1 MARQEV
7 NIGVEGNDGTGDSI
21 RESFRKTN
29 ENFQELYA
37 VFGQGGT
44 IRFTAL
50 SDTPDELTPNTIP
63 LVNDAGTFVQLVELA
78 SNSALDETKD
88 DTITFSYDAAGKLV
102 ISTEF
107 TQLADDTSPSLIA
120 PLNAATKG
128 IGRVSITSDA
138 AEEFNDIH
146 GTDITVDDLVI
157 TKGYADRRYITTGL
171 PIRISEEPGTV
182 SQYFLTINRYVGGD
196 VEILS
201 HGLDSGVNGTPYV
214 YNAEDS
220 DANNLTTG
228 QTYYIRYKDDD
239 TFTLHN
245 TQEQAQEES
254 NSVAETTKVV
264 ASGTIAVDDV
274 HTLVDAAYDEDLA
287 GNFLDNVAMPRKSI
301 VRRQGDSMEGTLF
314 LNDHPGDLAGQ
325 GFPNGIEDLQAATKF
340 YVDNT
345 SYSSPS
351 NLFVSTQGNDSMPG
365 VPEGKEGSSFTY
377 SYRTIN
383 AAAQRAEEMI
393 AASPAE
399 PGPYMQTITKDGGD
413 TDATVVDAD
422 VDTAV
427 FEQAR
432 NLIEQ
437 NRDYII
443 NEVTGFI
450 AYTYPDFIYNVDD
463 WENDL
468 LQILK
473 SIELDINRGQ
483 NANYLTRLTAQ
494 RYYASSEGRL
504 KVTTQVNQT
513 SAYITFAKNLVNS
526 ILTNDLFQAK
536 NITAISK
543 DAIPLVTTS
552 TNHGLADGNQVIFKD
567 VGGMV
572 EINDATVYV
581 KVITNQSFELFTDS
595 NLTIPFDNSG
605 FTNYTTGGIIG
616 LIYQTDEEQFFDTV
630 DADSQAVSGIADKFD
645 LVIDI
650 IQDGINAG
658 VGIVF
663 GSTYKVVVDNGALNF
678 VDQANPANT
687 DTLPGKV
694 LRGKISG
701 AYGQIV
707 SVTNN
712 DPSES
717 GNDTFQLHLL
727 SPEDFIANEPLE
739 YGNFVKTKHVTIFVE
754 SGIYEEDYPIRLTK
768 NVSLK
773 GDEFRRV
780 IVRPKKRVS
789 QSVWS
794 DLYFYRD
801 SEFDG
806 LTVASQGTDFLN
818 QINEVQGY
826 FGRHYLTDP
835 TIDVN
840 VGSTITNA
848 GSYTN
853 ASNIIKANKEFIQE
867 EVIEY
872 IDTTYP
878 ALSYTESKYRRD
890 IGQVVDAL
898 VADLIAGG
906 DEFSLEAQ
914 GEYYTGLVNGEFTGA
929 ETETEDAVQHIATLS
944 ALLLAGTAP
953 TQNGNEAPDISLGS
967 GESGTVSIVGN
978 LIDKVAFAFDAAYNP
993 PKRNDEIDV
1002 FLLDDATIVRNVT
1015 AQGHGGFMCVLDP
1028 EGQILTK
1035 SPYIQTGSSFSQSL
1049 NRKAF
1054 RGGMFVDAY
1063 VGNLPATIPNTIDP
1077 GPNLGGPQSGKIN
1090 DFTLWIQSD
1099 PGEGLRVRP
1108 PQLPCPFYID
1118 GRRFQVNAISDYDQ
1132 ANGWCKIY
1140 LDADSNSGDGY
1151 DESQFDTDPGVVERD
1166 IFLQTAGNRSML
1178 ANDYTQINDLGYGLV
1193 CTNGAFSEQVST
1205 FTYYCHIAYYAK
1217 NGSEIRSLNG
1227 SNGYG
1232 NFGLV
1237 SEGADPNEVPDQV
1250 TLRDNMLQS
1259 VKAFTT
1265 STFANAFDEPSITVT
1280 DCKIPPL
1287 ANSLITID
1295 HGGSV
1300 GILNYKIAN
1309 VDNLSDQDGDGDVG
1323 EAGDVIVTGLESINT
1338 IGAADPS
1345 RTAGTYEGVSQT
1357 SSTGSGSG
1365 ATFNIT
1371 IDGAGDATVTVVR
1384 PGSGYASGDGIVISA
1399 ADIGGTGSNLT
1410 FNADGVY
1417 GAGTTNVYNNLVY
1430 KLDITGDDVQP
1441 DDFYNTLQDTVADST
1456 IIEYRSSKNFIFDA
1470 VNSPGTLVTRP
1481 STAVNFDESDA
1492 ITYRS
1497 ISFATTDDVNTSL
1510 GADEILTTFEIEFDY
1525 AEVSV
1530 DTTNLSG
1537 GNGSAQGDT
1546 SIAVQTNITNDDIAR
1561 ITRDVNGNQPGDPG
1575 YSGGM
1580 IFVWDGKTHQVT
1592 GVTDNT
1598 TYYTID
1604 FTDVANTNINTSYSG
1619 SGLNSGVPATARE
1632 IKLGLSDGATAEIT
1646 IAISLLRATGHD
1658 FTQIGTGSFNDS
1670 NYPNVLLGEP
1680 ENSLADF
1687 YSDSP
1692 SATNAQVWE
1701 RRKGRVF
1708 WVSTDQFGF
1717 FRVGKFFNVDQATGT
1732 VTLAGE
1738 LGLSNATQLGF
1749 TKGVTIDEFSADDA
1763 FADDSGTAVPT
1774 EKAIGSYISRR
1785 LGLNIAGSEIQPA
1798 PTGNRIG
1805 PGFLPLNGI
1814 IEMEGDLDMGS
1825 NKIENLATPANLSD
1839 AANKA
1844 YVDDKV
1850 SAYDE
1855 LNDLRDVEI
1864 NNPAQN
1870 DLLVATGYKRIYVD
1884 LAGAGVWNKGNDI
1897 YINGASP
1904 GSTPSG
1910 TIIDIESYTDEI
1922 LGALSIVTYSA
1933 DLGSFST
1940 GDTLTN
1946 GSATGSIVDG
1956 PVDEFA
1962 NASENSSSVIN
1973 VTVERS
1979 AGGKATYDLQIENDT
1994 IVNADVNS
2002 SAAIAQSKLNMN
2014 AATTRANATGIA
2026 QSDLGLVSFDSGDF
2040 SATDGW
2046 VTLKTNGIDLDDIQ
2060 QLDSLTVIG
2069 NKTSSSATSTE
2080 VSFSDVVDL
2089 GLGLEDKDFANSEID
2104 QITGTILTLNG
2115 EITVSDGETITQASS
2130 GAQGTVQGAVHSE
2143 NKLVLVNTSGSF
2155 NTTNQLTASSTGA
2168 LGANSVP
2175 SLVSTGASLLGS
2187 TLVKI
2192 TDEVYGTTPI
2202 SISNSGDS
2210 IARRTSSGA
2219 IQANSYI
2226 IGGNSNYEV
2235 LAESSGT
2242 LIFKTPGQGTI
2253 LTSSGTTKPTIDT
2266 GGLINVGD
2274 IGNTASN
2281 QSTLQQGSSYSS
2293 EVSGL
2298 AARWIYTSFIEAP
2311 GEKDINGTGIGIGAG
2326 TGFAG
2331 AAADV
2336 IQIITGGDVRLQAS
2350 NATTTITNNADID
2363 GSLNVD
2369 GATTLN
2375 GNVTLGNASGDN
2387 LVFSGRVNSNILPS
2401 SNNTRNIGQGGGS
2414 PLRFNTVYAT
2424 IFDGTATTARYADL
2438 AENYLGDKPYESGT
2452 VLVFGGTAEVTT
2464 TNSKGDHRVAGVVS
2478 TNPAHLMNNEL
2489 QGESVVAVA
2498 LQGRVPCK
2506 VLGVVHKGDMLVTS
2520 AIPGY
2525 AIVNNTP
2532 GVGTVIGKAVEEKL
2546 DDSKGTIEVVV
2557 GRV

>member
-21 RESFRKTN
+21 RESFRKVN
-29 ENFQELYA
+29 ENFVELYA

-50 SDTPDELTPNTIP
+50 SDTPDELSPNSIP
-63 LVNDAGTFVQLVELA
+63 LVNDAGTFIQLVELA
-78 SNSALDETKD
+78 SNSALDETKN

-102 ISTEF
+102 ISTAF
-107 TQLADDTSPSLIA
+107 TQLADDPSPSLIA

-128 IGRVSITSDA
+128 IGRVSITTA
-138 AEEFNDIH
+138 AAQEFNDNY
-146 GTDITVDDLVI
+146 GTNITVDDLVI

-171 PIRISEEPGTV
+171 PLRISEEPATV

-201 HGLDSGVNGTPYV
+201 HGFDSGVNGTPYV
-214 YNAEDS
+214 YNAEDT

-228 QTYYIRYKDDD
+228 QIYFIRYKDDD

-245 TQEQAQEES
+245 TQQEAQEES
-254 NSVAETTKVV
+254 NTVAETTKVI
-264 ASGTIAVDDV
+264 ASGTIAGDDV
-274 HTLVDAAYDEDLA
+274 HTLIDAAYDEDLA
-287 GNFLDNVAMPRKSI
+287 GNFLDNVALPRKSI

-351 NLFVSTQGNDSMPG
+351 NLFVSTNGNDNMVG

-377 SYRTIN
+377 AYRTIN
-383 AAAQRAEEMI
+383 AAAQRAAEII
-393 AASPAE
+393 AAAPAE
-399 PGPYMQTITKDGGD
+399 PGPYMQTITRDSGNA
-413 TDATVVDAD
+413 DATVVDAD
-422 VDTAV
+422 VDNAV

-437 NRDYII
+437 NRDYILS
-443 NEVTGFI
+443 EAQGFI
-450 AYTYPDFIYNVDD
+450 QFTYPDFIYNEAD

-494 RYYASSEGRL
+494 RYYEDSVGRL
-504 KVTTQVNQT
+504 KITTQIAQT
-513 SAYITFAKNLVNS
+513 SAYIGFARDLVNS
-526 ILTNDLFQAK
+526 ILTNNLYQEK

-543 DAIPLVTTS
+543 DAFPLVTTS
-552 TNHGLADGNQVIFKD
+552 TNHGLVNGNQVLFKN

-572 EINDATVYV
+572 EINDATAFV
-581 KVITNQSFELFTDS
+581 KVITNQTFELFTDS
-595 NLTIPFDNSG
+595 ALTIPFDNSA
-605 FTNYTTGGIIG
+605 FTNYTTGGIVG
-616 LIYQTDEEQFFDTV
+616 LIYQTKEQQFTDSV
-630 DADSQAVSGIADKFD
+630 DADAQAIAGIEDKFN
-645 LVIDI
+645 LVLNIA
-650 IQDGINAG
+650 QNGINAG
-658 VGIVF
+658 AGIVF
-663 GSTYKVVVDNGALNF
+663 GSTYKVVVDNGALNYI
-678 VDQANPANT
+678 DQGNPTNT

-701 AYGQIV
+701 AHGQIV
-707 SVTNN
+707 SLTNN

-727 SPEDFIANEPLE
+727 SPEDFIADEPLE
-739 YGNFVKTKHVTIFVE
+739 FGNFVKKKHITIFVE

-780 IVRPKKRVS
+780 IVRPKNRVS

-801 SEFDG
+801 AEFDG
-806 LTVASQGTDFLN
+806 LTVANQGTVFLN
-818 QINEVQGY
+818 QINQPQGF

-835 TIDVN
+835 TVELD
-840 VGSTITNA
+840 VGSTITNQ
-848 GSYTN
+848 GGFTN
-853 ASNIIKANKEFIQE
+853 AANILDENKEFIQE

-872 IDTTYP
+872 IDANYP
-878 ALSYTESKYRRD
+878 ALSYSESSFRRD
-890 IGQVVDAL
+890 TGKIVDAL
-898 VADLIAGG
+898 IADLNIGG
-906 DEFSLEAQ
+906 DEFSLEVQ
-914 GEYYTGLVNGEFTGA
+914 GNIFTDYVGSGI
-929 ETETEDAVQHIATLS
+929 ESETEDAIQHIATLS
-944 ALLLAGTAP
+944 ALLLTGTAP
-953 TQNGNEAPDISLGS
+953 TQNGTEEPDITLGS

-978 LIDKVAFAFDAAYNP
+978 LVDKITFAFDSDYNP
-993 PKRNDEIDV
+993 PKHNNELDV
-1002 FLLDDATIVRNVT
+1002 FLLDDATIVRNIT

-1063 VGNLPATIPNTIDP
+1063 VGNLPATIPATIDP
-1077 GPNLGGPQSGKIN
+1077 GANLGGPQSGKIN
-1090 DFTLWIQSD
+1090 NFTLWIQSD
-1099 PGEGLRVRP
+1099 PGEGLRIRP
-1108 PQLPCPFYID
+1108 PELPCPFYID
-1118 GRRFQVNAISDYDQ
+1118 GKRFQVNAISDYDQ
-1132 ANGWCKIY
+1132 ANGWCIIY
-1140 LDADSNSGDGY
+1140 LDADSNDGDGY
-1151 DESQFDTDPGVVERD
+1151 DESQFDTNPGVIQRD

-1178 ANDYTQINDLGYGLV
+1178 ANDYTQINDMGYGLV

-1205 FTYYCHIAYYAK
+1205 FTYYCHVAYYAK

-1250 TLRDNMLQS
+1250 TLRDNTTQS
-1259 VKAFTT
+1259 IKAFTT
-1265 STFANAFDEPSITVT
+1265 PIFANAFDEPSITVT

-1295 HGGSV
+1295 HGGPV

-1309 VDNLSDQDGDGDVG
+1309 VDNLSDQDSDGDVG
-1323 EAGDVIVTGLESINT
+1323 EAGDIIVTGLESIT
-1338 IGAADPS
+1338 GISAADPT
-1345 RTAGTYEGVSQT
+1345 RTAGTYENVSQF
-1357 SSTGSGSG
+1357 SSTGTGTG
-1365 ATFNIT
+1365 ATFNII

-1384 PGSGYASGDGIVISA
+1384 PGSGYVSGDAIVVEA
-1399 ADIGGTGSNLT
+1399 ADIGGTGSDLT
-1410 FNADGVY
+1410 FNADDVY
-1417 GAGTTNVYNNLVY
+1417 GAGTTNIFNNLVY

-1441 DDFYNTLQDTVADST
+1441 DDFYNTLQDTVANNT
-1456 IIEYRSSKNFIFDA
+1456 ILEYRNSKNFIFDA
-1470 VNSPGTLVTRP
+1470 VNSPSTLVTRP
-1481 STAVNFDESDA
+1481 STAVNFDESDE

-1510 GADEILTTFEIEFDY
+1510 GADEILTSFEVDFDY
-1525 AEVSV
+1525 AEVSI
-1530 DTTNLSG
+1530 DTTNLAG

-1546 SIAVQTNITNDDIAR
+1546 SIAVQNNLSTEEISR
-1561 ITRDVNGNQPGDPG
+1561 ITRDIAGNQPGDVG

-1592 GVTDNT
+1592 NITDNT
-1598 TYYTID
+1598 SYLTID
-1604 FTDVANTNINTSYSG
+1604 FTDIANTNINPSYGG
-1619 SGLNSGVPATARE
+1619 SGLNSAIPASDRI
-1632 IKLGLSDGATAEIT
+1632 IKLGLPTGTTAEIT
-1646 IAISLLRATGHD
+1646 VAISLLRATGHD

-1670 NYPNVLLGEP
+1670 NYPNVLLGQP
-1680 ENSLADF
+1680 ENALADF

-1717 FRVGKFFNVDQATGT
+1717 FRVGKFFNVDQATGS

-1774 EKAIGSYISRR
+1774 EKAIGSYVSRR
-1785 LGLNIAGSEIQPA
+1785 LGLSIAGNQIQPT
-1798 PTGNRIG
+1798 PSGNRIG
-1805 PGFLPLNGI
+1805 PGFLPLNGVN
-1814 IEMEGDLDMGS
+1814 EMEGNMDMGS
-1825 NKIENLATPANLSD
+1825 NKIENLAAPANLSD
-1839 AANKA
+1839 ATNKA

-1850 SAYDE
+1850 SAYDQ
-1855 LNDLRDVEI
+1855 LDDLRDVEI
-1864 NNPAQN
+1864 NSVAQN
-1870 DLLVATGYKRIYVD
+1870 DLFVATGYKRIYVD
-1884 LAGAGVWNKGNDI
+1884 LAGTGVWNIGDEI
-1897 YINGASP
+1897 YIDGASP
-1904 GSTPSG
+1904 GSTPNG

-1922 LGALSIVTYSA
+1922 LGALVIVTYSEDSGA
-1933 DLGSFST
+1933 FSI
-1940 GDTLTN
+1940 GDTLDN
-1946 GSATGSIVDG
+1946 GTATGSIVDG

-1973 VTVERS
+1973 VTIDRS
-1979 AGGKATYDLQIENDT
+1979 AGGKATYDLQIENDS

-2014 AATTRANATGIA
+2014 AATTRNDAVGIS

-2040 SATDGW
+2040 TTTDGW
-2046 VTLKTNGIDLDDIQ
+2046 VTLKTNGIDLSDIQ
-2060 QLDSLTVIG
+2060 ELNSLTVIG
-2069 NKTSSSATSTE
+2069 NKTSSQATSTE
-2080 VSFSDVVDL
+2080 VPFSDVVDL
-2089 GLGLEDKDFANSEID
+2089 GLGLEDKDFSNSQID
-2104 QITGTILTLNG
+2104 IIIGTVLTLTG
-2115 EITVSDGETITQASS
+2115 DVTVSDGETITQAAS
-2130 GAQGTVQGAVHSE
+2130 GATGTVQGSVHSE
-2143 NKLVLVNTSGSF
+2143 NKIILVNTSGSF

-2168 LGANSVP
+2168 LGADSVP
-2175 SLVSTGASLLGS
+2175 TLVSSGTSLLGS

-2202 SISNSGDS
+2202 SISNAGNSM
-2210 IARRTSSGA
+2210 ARRTSSGA
-2219 IQANSYI
+2219 LQANSYI
-2226 IGGNSNYEV
+2226 IGGNSNYEI
-2235 LAESSGT
+2235 LSESSGT
-2242 LIFKTPGQGTI
+2242 LVFKTPGQGVI

-2274 IGNTASN
+2274 IGNTASS
-2281 QSTLQQGSSYSS
+2281 QSVLQQGSDFSS

-2298 AARWIYTSFIEAP
+2298 ASRWIYTSFIEAP
-2311 GEKDINGTGIGIGAG
+2311 GEKDLNGTGIGIGAG

-2336 IQIITGGDVRLQAS
+2336 VQLITGGSVRIQTNNTS
-2350 NATTTITNNADID
+2350 TTITNDADID
-2363 GSLNVD
+2363 GALNVD

-2375 GNVTLGNASGDN
+2375 GAVTLGNASGDN
-2387 LVFSGRVNSNILPS
+2387 IVFSGRVNSNILPS
-2401 SNNTRNIGQGGGS
+2401 ANNTRNIGQGGGS

-2438 AENYLGDKPYESGT
+2438 AENYLGDESYEPGT
-2452 VLVFGGTAEVTT
+2452 VLIFGGEQEVTT
-2464 TNSKGDHRVAGVVS
+2464 TSIKGDSRVAGIVS
-2478 TNPAHLMNNEL
+2478 TNPAYLMNNDL
-2489 QGESVVAVA
+2489 QGENVIAVA
-2498 LQGRVPCK
+2498 LQGRAPCK
-2506 VLGVVHKGDMLVTS
+2506 VLGRVSKGDILVSS

-2525 AIVNNTP
+2525 AIVNNSP
-2532 GVGTVIGKAVEEKL
+2532 NIGTVIGKSVGEKL
-2546 DDSKGTIEVVV
+2546 DDGKGIVEVVV